1 MRNANNKESNIL
13 QIVSHLNPTLHKAKK
28 PGLWITERD
37 CSGEKVV
44 AEVHQLILD
53 YGVETARALSTSK
66 LERQCLDTAMAVMQD
81 DRFDLNLLHSGFAL
95 TALPHRNTKETIW
108 QRTGGQNGEI
118 KLHVESGYGPDKQP
132 IGLPYGS
139 VARLI
144 LIHLSTEA
152 VANNS
157 RIVELGSSMR
167 AFLRRMGVA
176 PGGRSFAA
184 VREQAMKIS
193 LCRLTFFNKRERDTV
208 INNGS
213 FVKNAVICDDVDDRQ
228 MAFLRDTVELDD
240 TFFKSL
246 TDHPLPLRESA
257 IKQLCGRST
266 ALDLYIFLSY
276 RLHVLERPTAVSW
289 ASLYHQF
296 GAGTASQRIFKQNFK
311 DPLAL
316 ALAAYPEARVDMTEN
331 GLTLHPSE
339 SPVPKTH
346 PWSHRLKIA

>member
-1 MRNANNKESNIL
+1 MCL
-13 QIVSHLNPTLHKAKK
+13 
-28 PGLWITERD
+28 GD
-37 CSGEKVV
+37 
-44 AEVHQLILD
+44 VHQLILD
-53 YGVETARALSTSK
+53 YGAETAKALSSSK
-66 LERQCLDTAMAVMQD
+66 LERQCLDAAVAVMQD

-95 TALPHRNTKETIW
+95 TALPHRNTKEIIW
-108 QRTGGQNGEI
+108 ERVGGQNGEI
-118 KLHVESGYGPDKQP
+118 KLHVESGFGPDKLP

-176 PGGRSFAA
+176 PGGRSFAS
-184 VREQAMKIS
+184 VREQARKIS
-193 LCRLTFFNKRERDTV
+193 LCKLTFFNKRAKDTV
-208 INNGS
+208 TSNGA
-213 FVKNAVICDDVDDRQ
+213 FVKNAVICDETDERQ
-228 MAFLRDTVELDD
+228 MAFLQDTVELDD
-240 TFFKSL
+240 AFFKSL

-257 IKQLCGRST
+257 IKQLSGRST

-276 RLHVLERPTAVSW
+276 RLHVLERPTPVSW

-311 DPLAL
+311 DPLQL
-316 ALAAYPEARVDMTEN
+316 ALAAYPEANVEMTEN
-331 GLTLHPSE
+331 GLVLNPSE

-346 PWSHRLKIA
+346 PWSKRLKLV